1 MILATGLRVWGSM
14 PSYEKLIKRWSREKE
29 DQKARAAEL
38 KKRLLKNGT
47 PVFKRFNLQVV
58 YLFGSVASGKSRESS
73 DIDLY
78 VSSLPADRYWQ
89 FRHELEEAVHLPI
102 DLYTDSDDL
111 KFIKKI
117 IERGEKVYG
126 V

>member
-1 MILATGLRVWGSM
+1 M
-14 PSYEKLIKRWSREKE
+14 PSYEKLIKRWSREKG
-29 DQKARAAEL
+29 DQKARAAVF
-38 KKRLLKNGT
+38 KKRLLEKGT
-47 PVFKRFNLQVV
+47 PVFKRYNLQVV
-58 YLFGSVASGKSRESS
+58 YLFGSVASGKSRKNS

-89 FRHELEEAVHLPI
+89 FRHELEDAVHLPI

>member
-1 MILATGLRVWGSM
+1 M
-14 PSYEKLIKRWSREKE
+14 PFHEKLLKRWSREKE
-29 DQKARAAEL
+29 NQKTRSAVF
-38 KKRLLKNGT
+38 KKRLLENGT

-78 VSSLPADRYWQ
+78 VSSLPADRYWK
-89 FRHELEEAVHLPI
+89 FRHELEEAVDLPI
-102 DLYTDSDDL
+102 DVYTDSDDR

>member
-1 MILATGLRVWGSM
+1 M
-14 PSYEKLIKRWSREKE
+14 PSYEKLFKRWSREKE
-29 DQKARAAEL
+29 DQKARAAEV

-47 PVFKRFNLQVV
+47 PVFKRFNLRMV

-111 KFIKKI
+111 KLIKKI

>member
-1 MILATGLRVWGSM
+1 MA
-14 PSYEKLIKRWSREKE
+14 SYEKLLRRWSREKE
-29 DQKARAAEL
+29 DQKDRSAEF
-38 KKRLLKNGT
+38 KKRLLENGR
-47 PVFKRFNLQVV
+47 PVFKRFNLRAV

-73 DIDLY
+73 DVDLY
-78 VSSLPADRYWQ
+78 VSPLPADRYWQ
-89 FRHELEEAVHLPI
+89 FRHELEAVVDLPI
-102 DLYTDSDDL
+102 DLYTDSDDR